1 MLASSCQKPD
11 LKKAK
16 LVIIDGKTIIK
27 KKSEKN
33 KEKKNDAIYH
43 FSITYMSD
51 SLIFNQVYFS
61 EGLL

>member
-33 KEKKNDAIYH
+33 KEKNDAIYH
-43 FSITYMSD
+43 FLITYMSD